1 MPRSGFLGLRM
12 TDKRR
17 AAMDELRTIAR
28 LDGDAAVLD
37 FALGFT
43 LAHLAPKVD
52 DDEGP
57 SLAETIAASAD
68 SERYRG

>member
-17 AAMDELRTIAR
+17 AAMDELRTITR

-52 DDEGP
+52 DEGP
-57 SLAETIAASAD
+57 SLAETIMTNAD
-68 SERYRG
+68 SEHYRR

>member
-1 MPRSGFLGLRM
+1 MSRPGYLSIRM
-12 TDKRR
+12 TPARR
-17 AAMDELRTIAR
+17 AAIDELAAVTR

-52 DDEGP
+52 DEGP
-57 SLAETIAASAD
+57 SLAETIMTNAD
-68 SERYRG
+68 SEHYRR

>member
-28 LDGDAAVLD
+28 LEGDAAVLD

-43 LAHLAPKVD
+43 LAHLAPR
-52 DDEGP
+52 DEDAGP
-57 SLAETIAASAD
+57 SIADTIMANAD
-68 SERYRG
+68 SEHYRR